1 MTSASVSITAEWGG
15 SSESRVSRLPE
26 PPRLF
31 TMMLRSVARGTFCRN
46 ASLRVSS
53 SSIVAHRVSSHWSV
67 SLVASSSKSV
77 CLREI
82 VWAVFLGGWLVQAAL
97 AMKTGECV
105 ESSQAGNTQ
114 VTFQNRLD
122 FGFHMS
128 SPAPPLAFELW
139 IEDADH
145 HTRKWIFKRNGINYD
160 ITTSSKKSSSILV
173 MGKGWTNW
181 TLTIVNKAELML
193 IYNNNNMAY
202 KYGLP
207 ARPDVCLRL
216 SLHMMQPF
224 QHRFCYPEES
234 NQCMMTT
241 TTTSTL
247 EMASKTPGTTTT
259 EDTPGT
265 TTPEATPGTTT
276 PEATPGTTTTNAT
289 SGTTAPEA
297 KPGTTAT
304 KTTSGTTTTEAKP
317 GTTITETPH
326 TSKTPGAPSASKT
339 PKMLRA
345 NASANPSKEEPL
357 TNSPASATRPTILL
371 KKAAADARDDDEPVA
386 ITKEK
391 ELAGES
397 TSAGHTAEG
406 KLYVLVAL
414 LHAWLMLLA

>member
-31 TMMLRSVARGTFCRN
+31 TMMLRSVARGAFCRN

-53 SSIVAHRVSSHWSV
+53 SSSEAHRASSHWSV

-77 CLREI
+77 YLREI
-82 VWAVFLGGWLVQAAL
+82 VWVVFVGGWLVQAAL

-234 NQCMMTT
+234 NQCVIT

-247 EMASKTPGTTTT
+247 EMVSKTPETTTP

-276 PEATPGTTTTNAT
+276 
-289 SGTTAPEA
+289 
-297 KPGTTAT
+297 T
-304 KTTSGTTTTEAKP
+304 KATSGTTTTEATSGTTTTEATP
-317 GTTITETPH
+317 GTTTTETPH

-339 PKMLRA
+339 PEILHA
-345 NASANPSKEEPL
+345 NTSANPSKEEPL
-357 TNSPASATRPTILL
+357 TSSPASAIRPMIPP
-371 KKAAADARDDDEPVA
+371 KKAAADARNDDEPVA
-386 ITKEK
+386 IRKEK

-397 TSAGHTAEG
+397 TSAGHTTEG